1 MSLIVQRLVSNR
13 HVLLASFHMK
23 FVAANLPVS
32 CPPPNILKHNF
43 QQKGKNFQQNGSN
56 FCCCKIRQRAC
67 RHRAAMLGPTRN
79 DRNLLKVKMYCSRQ
93 LQTTCFNFIFFD
105 ILKWPR
111 FGFQNST
118 NFIRAPLRIFHPTKV
133 NFCSS
138 YFLLVST
145 LVVGPTSN
153 NSIFLSNPQKANT
166 WIFFLPVPP
175 IICCKI
181 YKKLY

>member
-1 MSLIVQRLVSNR
+1 MSPHTFSNTISSKR
-13 HVLLASFHMK
+13 VEIFSE
-23 FVAANLPVS
+23 
-32 CPPPNILKHNF
+32 
-43 QQKGKNFQQNGSN
+43 
-56 FCCCKIRQRAC
+56 IRQRASW
-67 RHRAAMLGPTRN
+67 HRAAVLGPTRN

-105 ILKWPR
+105 ILKWPL

-118 NFIRAPLRIFHPTKV
+118 NFKGAPLRIL
-133 NFCSS
+133 SS
-138 YFLLVST
+138 NKSEFLPKFFSSHFLLVST

-181 YKKLY
+181 YKNYIKGWWLLLTAR